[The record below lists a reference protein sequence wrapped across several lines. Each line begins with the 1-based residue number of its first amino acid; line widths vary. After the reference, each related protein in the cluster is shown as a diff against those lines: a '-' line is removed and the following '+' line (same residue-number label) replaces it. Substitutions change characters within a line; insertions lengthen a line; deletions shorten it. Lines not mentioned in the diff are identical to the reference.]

1 MEFGIHLPSATDFA
15 AVLQEVPA
23 YEGAGAKIVWLGES
37 YGYDAVSALG
47 ALSVLTETMRLAL
60 GVVPV
65 QTRTASLL
73 AMTAAGIDALSGGR
87 AVLGLG
93 ASGPQVIEGWHDADF
108 GAPLERTRHV
118 IERCRR
124 IWRSEPVGSERLQ
137 ADGSNYR
144 PLKMIHAAAHRPIPI
159 YVGAIGQSSVAL
171 AAELADGWFA
181 AFFWPERASDVW
193 GGPLDEGGTLRP
205 ADLAPLQIAVSA
217 PLAIGEAT
225 DAAMDDHRARL
236 AHYIGGMGTR
246 RVNFYNRLTGRYGF
260 PDAAD
265 RIRELYLSGDRAGAM
280 RQLPRDL
287 VEGTCLIGDESTVAE
302 RLAAYRAAGVTIMN
316 VAPHGASL
324 SERVRQLTRLQEL
337 QGNLRPKSRSS

>member
-1 MEFGIHLPSATDFA
+1 MEIGIHLPSPTDFA
-15 AVLQEVPA
+15 VAVQEIPA
-23 YEGAGAKIVWLGES
+23 YEEAGAQIVWLGES

-47 ALSVLTETMRLAL
+47 ALSMLTKTVRLAL

-73 AMTAAGIDALSGGR
+73 AMTAAGLDALSGGR

-118 IERCRR
+118 IERCRA
-124 IWRSEPVGSERLQ
+124 IWRSERVGSERVQ

-144 PLKMIHAAAHRPIPI
+144 PLKMIHAPAHASIPI
-159 YVGAIGQSSVAL
+159 FVGAIGQPSVAMT
-171 AAELADGWFA
+171 AELADGWFA
-181 AFFWPERASDVW
+181 AFFWPERSPDVW
-193 GGPLDEGGTLRP
+193 GPSLSEGGTRRE
-205 ADLAPLQIAVSA
+205 AGLAPLQIAVSA
-217 PLAIGEAT
+217 PLAIGLGTEG
-225 DAAMDDHRARL
+225 AMDAHRARL

-265 RIRELYLSGDRAGAM
+265 RIRDSYLSGDRAGAM
-280 RQLPRDL
+280 RQLPQDL

-302 RLAAYRAAGVTIMN
+302 RLAVYRSAGVTIMN
-316 VAPHGASL
+316 VAPQGASL
-324 SERVRQLTRLQEL
+324 AERVQQLARLQEL
-337 QGNLRPKSRSS
+337 QEHT

>member
-1 MEFGIHLPSATDFA
+1 MEIGIHLPSATDFA
-15 AVLQEVPA
+15 ATMREVPA
-23 YEGAGAKIVWLGES
+23 YEEAGAQVVWLGES

-47 ALSVLTETMRLAL
+47 ALSVLTRTMRLAL

-65 QTRTASLL
+65 QTRTPSLL

-108 GAPLERTRHV
+108 GAPLDRTRHV
-118 IERCRR
+118 IERCRM
-124 IWRSEPVGSERLQ
+124 IWRSEPVGSERVQ
-137 ADGSNYR
+137 ADGSDYR
-144 PLKMIHAAAHRPIPI
+144 PLKMIHAPAHHPIPI
-159 YVGAIGQSSVAL
+159 FIGAIGQASVAL
-171 AAELADGWFA
+171 AAEVADGWFA

-193 GGPLDEGGTLRP
+193 GRSLSEGGTLRS

-217 PLAIGEAT
+217 PLAIGEGT
-225 DAAMDDHRARL
+225 EAAMDAHRARL

-260 PDAAD
+260 SDTAE
-265 RIRELYLSGDRAGAM
+265 RIRDLYLSGDRAGAM
-280 RQLPRDL
+280 RHLPPDL
-287 VEGTCLIGDESTVAE
+287 VDGTCLIGEESTVAE
-302 RLAAYRAAGVTIMN
+302 RLAAYRTAGVTIMN

-324 SERVRQLTRLQEL
+324 SERVQQLARLRELQET
-337 QGNLRPKSRSS
+337 P